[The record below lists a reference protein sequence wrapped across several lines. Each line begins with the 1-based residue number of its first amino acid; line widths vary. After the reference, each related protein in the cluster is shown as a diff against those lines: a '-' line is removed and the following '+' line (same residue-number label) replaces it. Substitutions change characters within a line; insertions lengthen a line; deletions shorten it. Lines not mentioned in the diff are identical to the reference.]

1 MNSLYKMCKSIDSK
15 IDKLYKKV
23 ESLESKLDNLE
34 KKTASTTD
42 TTKSSTKPSTKPH
55 MSNKTKKKRPSPN
68 STTLP
73 TTEKSGSI
81 NMKQYVDKV
90 LITGDTFEK
99 KMFIKKYRGQWS
111 PEHKGWLVYTT
122 QNINDLKKT
131 LRKVSSL
138 FSHNTM
144 NTNIDGSNPSIN
156 IHTPSIAEDEA
167 LGDSYAFIEDD

>member
-1 MNSLYKMCKSIDSK
+1 MNSLYKMCKSIDLK

-34 KKTASTTD
+34 TKAVSTTD
-42 TTKSSTKPSTKPH
+42 SIKPSTKPH
-55 MSNKTKKKRPSPN
+55 MSIKTKKKRTSPN
-68 STTLP
+68 STTLS

-81 NMKQYVDKV
+81 IMTQYVDKV

-156 IHTPSIAEDEA
+156 IHTPSIVEDEA